1 MSTPQTLAET
11 LRHIADAMDT
21 VLPFWQAGN
30 EAPADL
36 ADGFADVVV
45 NVPPEHIEQ
54 AAQEHPGLN
63 LGALRE
69 WAEMHIERRDHPRF
83 FELLALLRDKG
94 EAAAHDPACND
105 LFLELHRTAPPKF
118 RAFAKE
124 IMRDA
129 LPKASHVNEAG
140 EPAFSVE
147 EIAEAFGKTPEEVAA
162 DLARLMADGLMD
174 GDDLHTGDVFPLQ

>member
-1 MSTPQTLAET
+1 MNTPQTLTDT
-11 LRHIADAMDT
+11 LRRIADAMDT

-30 EAPADL
+30 ETPADL

-69 WAEMHIERRDHPRF
+69 WADMHIERRDHPRF
-83 FELLALLRDKG
+83 FELLALLRDMG

-105 LFLELHRTAPPKF
+105 LFLELYRTAPPKF
-118 RAFAKE
+118 RAGADA
-124 IMRDA
+124 ILNDA
-129 LPKASHVNEAG
+129 LPKATHVNEAG
-140 EPAFSVE
+140 EPVFSVQ
-147 EIAEAFGKTPEEVAA
+147 EIAEHFDMDPEQVAQ
-162 DLARLMADGLMD
+162 DVARLMADGLMD
-174 GDDLHTGDVFPLQ
+174 ESSLHAGDVFPLQ